1 MERLPAFSG
10 LTAFYAAARHGTLTA
25 AAQELNVSQPA
36 VSRRIAALEVDLGC
50 ELFDRSHKPAR
61 ITQHGRDLLKA
72 LHGGFG
78 QIENAVSQIRQ
89 KAGTRLVTISAP
101 SGFVGFWLI
110 PHLGELEDAF
120 PDLTVRIISREY
132 GETQRPGDILIR
144 FGLPDTGG
152 QGEIRLLGDDVYPVA
167 SPLYLT
173 RRKMSS
179 GQYDISQMTLLTMEA
194 ARSHW
199 HDWPGWFE
207 NAGQVMPRKVRTLDF
222 SSYAMVVNAGL
233 AGQGICLCW
242 DGVLDSFLETGA
254 LVRLR
259 GPAVISARGYFAAAR
274 DGLAAGEDVQKIL
287 GWIVEK
293 GRKTPDGVLSD
304 S

>member
-1 MERLPAFSG
+1 MERLPPFSG

-25 AAQELNVSQPA
+25 AAAELNVSQPA
-36 VSRRIAALEVDLGC
+36 VSRRIASLEEDLGC
-50 ELFDRSHKPAR
+50 TLFDRSHKPVR
-61 ITQHGRDLLKA
+61 MTQYGRDLLKA

-78 QIENAVSQIRQ
+78 QIEAAVAQIRQ
-89 KAGTRLVTISAP
+89 KAEQRVVTISAP

-110 PHLGELEDAF
+110 PHLGELEDSF
-120 PDLTVRIISREY
+120 PELTIRIISREY

-144 FGLPDTGG
+144 FGLPDDGV
-152 QGEIRLLGDDVYPVA
+152 QGEQRLLGDDVYPVA
-167 SPLYLT
+167 SPLYLE

-179 GQYDISQMTLLTMEA
+179 GQYDINQMTLLTMEA
-194 ARSHW
+194 ASTHW

-207 NAGQVMPRKVRTLDF
+207 NAGQAVPRKARTLDF
-222 SSYAMVVNAGL
+222 NSYAMVVNAGL
-233 AGQGICLCW
+233 AGQGVCLCW

-254 LVRLR
+254 LQRLR

-293 GRKTPDGVLSD
+293 GRKNTAQ
-304 S
+304 